1 MRFWPLV
8 ALVGAIAV
16 AQSGGPAVGEFEGMQ
31 DVGPVLHQGAATY
44 DPSTKTYTVTGSGD
58 NVWAKSDEFRFVWK
72 KVSGGDLSITSDVQI
87 LGTGGDAH
95 RKAMLMIRQSLDPDS
110 AYVDAALHGDGLT
123 SLQFR
128 EAKGD
133 ATHEVQA
140 NVTGPKRLRLTK
152 RGNVFYLSTA
162 DSAGGD
168 LRLTGSTTTI
178 AIQEPFYVGVGVTA
192 HNKDR
197 MEKAAFSNVDVRTLP
212 APTSDAKPVLHS
224 TLEVITVSS
233 TDRRAIYSVADHFEA
248 PNWTPRWPK
257 FPVQQ
262 QGAAVPDAS
271 RGRHPCGN

>member
-8 ALVGAIAV
+8 ALLGAAAV
-16 AQSGGPAVGEFEGMQ
+16 AQSSGPAVGEFEGMQ
-31 DVGPVLHQGAATY
+31 DVGSVLHAGAATY
-44 DPSTKTYTVTGSGD
+44 DPSSRTYTVTGSGE

-152 RGNVFYLSTA
+152 RATCSICRQPI
-162 DSAGGD
+162 
-168 LRLTGSTTTI
+168 RLA
-178 AIQEPFYVGVGVTA
+178 AI
-192 HNKDR
+192 
-197 MEKAAFSNVDVRTLP
+197 
-212 APTSDAKPVLHS
+212 
-224 TLEVITVSS
+224 
-233 TDRRAIYSVADHFEA
+233 SV
-248 PNWTPRWPK
+248 
-257 FPVQQ
+257 
-262 QGAAVPDAS
+262 
-271 RGRHPCGN
+271 